1 MMGKRGNGVELGEL
15 TGDDGFLVAGLA
27 RKLRRWFAWLARQFT
42 RRDKGPAADRRPT
55 HPSASAD

>member
-1 MMGKRGNGVELGEL
+1 MEEF